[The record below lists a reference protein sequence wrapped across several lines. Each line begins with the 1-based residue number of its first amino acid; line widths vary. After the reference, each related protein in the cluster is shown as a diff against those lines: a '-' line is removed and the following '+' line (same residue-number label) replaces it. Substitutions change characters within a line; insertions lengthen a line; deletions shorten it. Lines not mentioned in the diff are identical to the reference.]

1 MRVLFHGGPV
11 RTGAEA
17 ADWVVIEGERVVAT
31 GTGDHPGTDRAVD
44 LEGATLLPGFCDA
57 HVHLSSTGLYALGL
71 DLREERSKEAIL
83 DRLRTHARRPDAV
96 LFGGNFEDT
105 SETSLTR
112 DELDRVVGERPALLG
127 RADMHSC
134 VVSSSV
140 IEALDL
146 DGLEGVDRD
155 ETGRSTGYLREQAAG
170 AAWRW
175 FDESLDGHEQR
186 AAIDAALEV
195 ALSHGVTSVHEMF
208 VLEWRDW
215 ASLDALL
222 DHISALPQ
230 TIAVYVSS
238 DDIDALGRRGLE
250 RAGGDFFL
258 DGSFGSH
265 TAWMCEPFDSAP
277 PSGSHARGI
286 SYRTDE
292 ELLSFFTR
300 AQDAGMQTGVH
311 AIGDAAI
318 EQAITA
324 WEQVAG
330 RAGIDE
336 VRRLGHRIEH
346 FECAT
351 DDHIVRA
358 AELGLRISA
367 QPAFDAFWGGDS
379 GLYAERIGSGR
390 AVQMNRFR
398 SMANAGLLV
407 GAGSDSTVTPLDPFL
422 QMAALRDHHRADERM
437 SAQQALAVHTL
448 NSHALAGHDDI
459 AGTIERGKRADLAI
473 VDRDPLEVDP
483 DDLRKTEV
491 LATWVAGKR
500 LWPDSE
506 KSG

>member
-11 RTGAEA
+11 RTGAAA
-17 ADWVVIEGERVVAT
+17 ADWVVVEDEKVVAT
-31 GTGDHPGTDRAVD
+31 GTGDHPETNRSVH

-83 DRLRTHARRPDAV
+83 DRLRTQAQRPDAV

-105 SETSLTR
+105 TQTSLTR
-112 DELDRVVGERPALLG
+112 DDLDRVVGEKPALLG

-155 ETGRSTGYLREQAAG
+155 ETGRFTGYLREQAAG

-175 FDESLDGHEQR
+175 FDKSLGEREQR

-195 ALSHGVTSVHEMF
+195 ALSRGVTSVHEMF

-215 ASLDALL
+215 ASLDVLL
-222 DHISALPQ
+222 DHISARPQ

-238 DDIDALGRRGLE
+238 DDIDALARRGLN

-265 TAWMCEPFDSAP
+265 TAWMCEPFESAP
-277 PSGSHARGI
+277 PSGSGETGI

-292 ELLSFFTR
+292 ELLSFFAG

-324 WEQVAG
+324 WEEVSE
-330 RAGIDE
+330 RAGLQEI
-336 VRRLGHRIEH
+336 RRLGHRIEH

-367 QPAFDAFWGGDS
+367 QPAFDALWGGDS
-379 GLYAERIGSGR
+379 GLYAERIGRGR
-390 AVQMNRFR
+390 AAQMNRFG
-398 SMANAGLLV
+398 SMASAGLLV

-422 QMAALRDHHRADERM
+422 QMAALREHHQVDERM
-437 SAQQALAVHTL
+437 GAAQALTTHTL
-448 NSHALAGHDDI
+448 NSHALADRDAV
-459 AGTIERGKRADLAI
+459 AGTIEPGKRADLAI

-491 LATWVAGKR
+491 LATWVAGKQ
-500 LWPDSE
+500 LWPHSE
-506 KSG
+506 KAE